1 MKQTILIVEDSTTIL
16 EVLSFSM
23 DKYGYKVYSA
33 VNGEDALQYLD
44 GTPID
49 LIITDLY
56 MPKLNG
62 LEFVKKARAI
72 DAYKKIPILLLTTE
86 TQQDIKQE
94 AKNAGVTGW
103 VIKPFVPEKLIKAI
117 QKLLRK

>member
-1 MKQTILIVEDSTTIL
+1 MKKTVLIIEDSKTIL
-16 EVLSFSM
+16 EILNFSLTKEGFNVLSAS
-23 DKYGYKVYSA
+23 
-33 VNGEDALQYLD
+33 NGEIALKYLD
-44 GTPID
+44 GTVIN

-72 DAYKKIPILLLTTE
+72 DGYKKTPILLLTTE
-86 TQQDIKQE
+86 TQQDIKIE
-94 AKNAGVTGW
+94 AKKIGVTGW

-117 QKLLRK
+117 KQLLSR

>member
-1 MKQTILIVEDSTTIL
+1 MKKTVLIIEDSKTIL
-16 EVLSFSM
+16 EILNFSLSKEGFNVLS
-23 DKYGYKVYSA
+23 A
-33 VNGEDALQYLD
+33 ANGELALKHLD
-44 GTPID
+44 GTTID

-72 DAYKKIPILLLTTE
+72 EDYKKIPILLLTTE
-86 TQQDIKQE
+86 TQQDIKIE
-94 AKNAGVTGW
+94 AKKIGVTGW

-117 QKLLRK
+117 KQLLSR